1 MITLSYI
8 SQQIARWL
16 ARGISTIAAGIWLL
30 IMLDI
35 LACDVLVGFVCLNWE
50 MALLVG
56 MATLSLLSLILAW
69 RQEGLGGFV
78 MILWG
83 IVFSAIAYV
92 TSRPQQ
98 FYSMLVS
105 GVPFLIAGL
114 LFMVSWWSRKG
125 VLNEEVSRV

>member
-1 MITLSYI
+1 MAGRGA
-8 SQQIARWL
+8 QQIARWL

-56 MATLSLLSLILAW
+56 MATLSLLTLILAW

-125 VLNEEVSRV
+125 VLNEEVRRV